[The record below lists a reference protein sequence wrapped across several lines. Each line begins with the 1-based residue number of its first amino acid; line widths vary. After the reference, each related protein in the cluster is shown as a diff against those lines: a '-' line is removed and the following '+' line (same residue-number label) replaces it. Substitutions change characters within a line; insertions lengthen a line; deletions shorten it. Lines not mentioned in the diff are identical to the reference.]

1 MNAIK
6 LAKDREAKL
15 KSSVSQNGDSRGIGE
30 NTSQRSNRGDSQ
42 STNDVASAETA
53 SAVSGDSEDSISIQ
67 EKSLLQKIVR
77 TKLINNK
84 HDIEILRRDPSSPL
98 HSVKSFEALHLSVAY

>member
-6 LAKDREAKL
+6 LAKDREAKVRSEV
-15 KSSVSQNGDSRGIGE
+15 KQNGDSRSIGE
-30 NTSQRSNRGDSQ
+30 TTSHRSSHGDSQ

-84 HDIEILRRDPSSPL
+84 HDIEILRRDPTSPL
-98 HSVKSFEALHLSVAY
+98 HSVKSFEALHLLVLY